1 MAGAA
6 AKFADYLVQECR
18 SMVATQCGEICMA
31 DKADG
36 KDLDGQKELMGKCFH
51 GSAGYGSCLTNL
63 IEGKGDYAS
72 LYDRMAIENNR
83 EGNELRK
90 DGYSLILR
98 DLVSCDEGKFKPRN
112 ICCQDRFSFNVA
124 LAATTFYVHS
134 RGFTREAL
142 AKTKGELIQGRN
154 VYDRGNR
161 CIANYKTALKYH
173 DEFCP
178 KSSPEPYPSGKGLD
192 DILMYVRQKMYM
204 LLKGAKNKDGARRVK
219 KDADS
224 FTAEEMPEKY
234 MFEGYMVFVLWGP
247 KALCGKTLS
256 CLSEDGKKVEKVGR
270 AAIRE
275 KELKIKQLERSS
287 NEGGTGPFNRGL
299 AVKDK
304 FACASLAM
312 SEHKAATRN
321 VRDLLYHNNLSE
333 TNCLTQLGHLNN
345 MIDRAER
352 RKNDREV
359 SLLEKRKDALFDKL
373 DSLSKR
379 KAELEAQ
386 SDQLVKRAK
395 LPQTQAL
402 YESMGIFAVPKDV
415 DVATKPTVDED
426 STLTNKTPSK
436 QLRKLPSHCS
446 QLSGAGEEE
455 DDDDDDDGEVEFVQ
469 EVVPR
474 SEKAIGIDN
483 PEDEI
488 DEPFVVVNPPF
499 TGVAARLPPDAQAV
513 LLRLR
518 QKEAAGIPIGD
529 PTFYEQQTMVACA
542 EMQQGRDGVGH
553 ISYEPGSV
561 YYANK
566 AQADDLNAASAKTY
580 YMQEED

>member
-18 SMVATQCGEICMA
+18 SMVATQCREICMA

-98 DLVSCDEGKFKPRN
+98 DLVSCDE
-112 ICCQDRFSFNVA
+112 
-124 LAATTFYVHS
+124 ATTFCVHS

-192 DILMYVRQKMYM
+192 DMLMYVRQKMYM

-234 MFEGYMVFVLWGP
+234 
-247 KALCGKTLS
+247 
-256 CLSEDGKKVEKVGR
+256 
-270 AAIRE
+270 
-275 KELKIKQLERSS
+275 
-287 NEGGTGPFNRGL
+287 
-299 AVKDK
+299 
-304 FACASLAM
+304 
-312 SEHKAATRN
+312 
-321 VRDLLYHNNLSE
+321 
-333 TNCLTQLGHLNN
+333 
-345 MIDRAER
+345 
-352 RKNDREV
+352 
-359 SLLEKRKDALFDKL
+359 
-373 DSLSKR
+373 
-379 KAELEAQ
+379 
-386 SDQLVKRAK
+386 
-395 LPQTQAL
+395 
-402 YESMGIFAVPKDV
+402 
-415 DVATKPTVDED
+415 
-426 STLTNKTPSK
+426 
-436 QLRKLPSHCS
+436 
-446 QLSGAGEEE
+446 
-455 DDDDDDDGEVEFVQ
+455 
-469 EVVPR
+469 
-474 SEKAIGIDN
+474 
-483 PEDEI
+483 
-488 DEPFVVVNPPF
+488 
-499 TGVAARLPPDAQAV
+499 
-513 LLRLR
+513 
-518 QKEAAGIPIGD
+518 
-529 PTFYEQQTMVACA
+529 
-542 EMQQGRDGVGH
+542 
-553 ISYEPGSV
+553 
-561 YYANK
+561 
-566 AQADDLNAASAKTY
+566 
-580 YMQEED
+580 